1 MILGIRW
8 QGLGL
13 GTFTAEGL
21 GSIPGWG
28 TKILQT
34 VPCGQE
40 KIKDSTVILSILAHR
55 VVMKTHTNHC
65 WASSKTPSL
74 EEALNDIQLHLSSS
88 FSVSLS
94 HLGTQRV
101 LPSIDTTSPKLA
113 TDL

>member
-8 QGLGL
+8 QWLGL
-13 GTFTAEGL
+13 GTLTAEGL

-40 KIKDSTVILSILAHR
+40 KNKDSTVILSILAHR

-65 WASSKTPSL
+65 RAPSKTPSL
-74 EEALNDIQLHLSSS
+74 EEALNDFQLHVSSS

-101 LPSIDTTSPKLA
+101 LPGIDTISPKLA